1 VDSRKLLLNLKNG
14 GIGWNLVINKH
25 CSEQR
30 KATVVKFIDLAAI
43 SATIFQEF
51 QHLAEVP

>member
-1 VDSRKLLLNLKNG
+1 MEELDGIELL
-14 GIGWNLVINKH
+14 INTAL
-25 CSEQR
+25 EQR

-43 SATIFQEF
+43 SAATFQEL